1 MRLGIGTVQFGVNYG
16 IANKIGKVA
25 KIDQIKILD
34 LANKHNISLIDTAIN
49 YGDSEKNL
57 GEYGLE
63 KFNVVSKIPE
73 IPKNL
78 INVEKWITDQVKKSI
93 LKLGVKSLYGVLLH
107 RANQLFD
114 YDGKIITYLEKLKN
128 DGLVKKIGISIYAP
142 DELEN
147 ILANFSIDIVQAP
160 MNLIDRRLKSSGY
173 LKLLKKK
180 KIEVHIRSIFLQGLL
195 LIKKDSLP
203 LKFEKWKNLL
213 EDWYYWLDENPKLSA
228 LDICINYIKS
238 IHEIDKI
245 IVGVD
250 SCNQLEEVLKS
261 YSLTEQFDFPEISC
275 NDEQLLNPSNW

>member
-1 MRLGIGTVQFGVNYG
+1 MRLGIGTVQFGINYG

-25 KIDQIKILD
+25 KIEQIKILD
-34 LANKHNISLIDTAIN
+34 LADKHNISLIDTAIN

-57 GEYGLE
+57 GEYELE
-63 KFNVVSKIPE
+63 KFNVISKIPE

-78 INVEKWITDQVKKSI
+78 NNAEKWITNQVKESI
-93 LKLGVKSLYGVLLH
+93 HKLGVKSLYAVLLH

-114 YDGKIITYLEKLKN
+114 YDGKIIAYLEKLKN

-142 DELEN
+142 EELES

-160 MNLIDRRLKSSGY
+160 MNLIDRRLKNSGY
-173 LKLLKKK
+173 LNLLKKK

-195 LIKKDSLP
+195 LMNKDSLP
-203 LKFEKWKNLL
+203 SKFKKWKNLS

-250 SCNQLEEVLKS
+250 SCNQLEEVLKA
-261 YSLTEQFDFPEISC
+261 YSLTEQVDFPEISC

>member
-1 MRLGIGTVQFGVNYG
+1 MRLGIGTVQFGINYG

-25 KIDQIKILD
+25 KIEQSKILD
-34 LANKHNISLIDTAIN
+34 LASKHNISLIDTAIN

-93 LKLGVKSLYGVLLH
+93 LKLGAKSLYGVLLH

-142 DELEN
+142 DELES

-250 SCNQLEEVLKS
+250 SCNQLEEVLRS

>member
-1 MRLGIGTVQFGVNYG
+1 MRLGIGTVQFGIDYG

-25 KIDQIKILD
+25 KIEQIKILD
-34 LANKHNISLIDTAIN
+34 LADKHNISLIDTAIN

-57 GEYGLE
+57 GEYELE

-78 INVEKWITDQVKKSI
+78 NNVEKWITNQLKESI
-93 LKLGVKSLYGVLLH
+93 LKLGVKSLYAVLLH

-114 YDGKIITYLEKLKN
+114 YDGKIIAYLEKLKN
-128 DGLVKKIGISIYAP
+128 DGLVKKIGVSIYAP
-142 DELEN
+142 EELES

-160 MNLIDRRLKSSGY
+160 MNLIDRRLKNSGY
-173 LKLLKKK
+173 LNLLKKK

-195 LIKKDSLP
+195 LMNKDSLP
-203 LKFEKWKNLL
+203 LKFKKWKNLS

-250 SCNQLEEVLKS
+250 SSNQLEEVLKA
-261 YSLTEQFDFPEISC
+261 YSLTEQVDFPEISC